1 MPKFA
6 GALFEGYKSAAD
18 TSTLGNFFFFLG
30 GIVFS
35 TGLTTFGMLVL
46 GGLTLVFDGDLECAL
61 DFLAWIR

>member
-6 GALFEGYKSAAD
+6 GALLEGYKSAAD
-18 TSTLGNFFFFLG
+18 TSTLGNFLFFLG
-30 GIVFS
+30 GTVFS

-46 GGLTLVFDGDLECAL
+46 GGLTLLFDGDLECAL